1 MRLSYLVL
9 ATAALT
15 VGNGITTALDNEVKP
30 NSIQNS
36 NGLVTLEQESDEST
50 VHSEERKGGG
60 GGGGRGGGGGGGGF
74 RGGGGGGGGGGGKV
88 DSGGWGPRVRV
99 IGPANGLLYPDYN
112 REEDRKK
119 RAKHYYSKYE
129 KAGADYLKTCFRGS
143 STTLWDTDFV
153 SPDKMTAEE
162 SRSVSQGGVYT
173 FARFYAVRLITRFC
187 VGISDNEAAA
197 WTTMANISAMTSS
210 VSHIFKLKRA
220 CGWLYIFKFARG
232 RVDEAYDRSE
242 LLSF

>member
-119 RAKHYYSKYE
+119 RAKHYYSKYTEEETEE

-162 SRSVSQGGVYT
+162 SRSVQDLTPRTS
-173 FARFYAVRLITRFC
+173 LNC
-187 VGISDNEAAA
+187 DNEAAA